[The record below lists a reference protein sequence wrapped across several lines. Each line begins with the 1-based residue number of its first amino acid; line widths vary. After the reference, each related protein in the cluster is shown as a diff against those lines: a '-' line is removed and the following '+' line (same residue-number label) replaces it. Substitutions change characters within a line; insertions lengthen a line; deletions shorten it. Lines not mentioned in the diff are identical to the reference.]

1 MLHFISSDID
11 YEGFHKFIDTFL
23 EVRTPEE
30 LCRHLFLS
38 FMKRSEPK
46 NIEGKAFKEMTVL
59 SSTTACAP
67 VTSHNKGVA
76 CFLMLN
82 FHMALSINLT
92 KMRYVMR
99 VYQYITRL
107 VL

>member
-1 MLHFISSDID
+1 MIKCSDKWFIRVIYVRIVLINLSMMIFLSRDID

-67 VTSHNKGVA
+67 VTSHNKG
-76 CFLMLN
+76 
-82 FHMALSINLT
+82 
-92 KMRYVMR
+92 
-99 VYQYITRL
+99 
-107 VL
+107 